1 MHGARND
8 FVIVDRRGDGRAD
21 LVRFARWACDRRAG
35 IGADGVIAIE
45 SSNVA
50 DARMRTINADGT
62 EAEMCGNGIR
72 CAARWLDE
80 AGEGAGVTFETEAGL
95 ISTEIVSRGAEYAVR
110 VAMGHPI
117 ISSLILRQ
125 DPDDAGRPNSLVRA
139 RSAVLSERSESKGQD
154 DKGQDDNG
162 SPNSLATARSAA
174 LSAVEGWF
182 VDLGNPHVVLVRSSV
197 ESVDLERIAEDFQ
210 KNSRFPDGTNVH
222 VVALEDRRTVR
233 VAHWERGVGLTMA
246 CGTGAVA
253 CAAVAIASGTVTS
266 PVEVFVPGGRLVVEW
281 DGIGDAY
288 LTGPAVRVFDTEV
301 DLGDERAS

>member
-1 MHGARND
+1 MKVTKMHGARND
-8 FVIVDRRGDGRAD
+8 FVIVDRRSDGRAD

-50 DARMRTINADGT
+50 DARMRTINADGS

-110 VAMGHPI
+110 VAMGHPRI
-117 ISSLILRQ
+117 TPLSPFILRPF
-125 DPDDAGRPNSLVRA
+125 DKLRAGLD
-139 RSAVLSERSESKGQD
+139 QD
-154 DKGQDDNG
+154 DDG
-162 SPNSLATARSAA
+162 
-174 LSAVEGWF
+174 GWF

-197 ESVDLERIAEDFQ
+197 EDVDLESIAEDFQ
-210 KNSRFPDGTNVH
+210 KDSRFPDGTNVH
-222 VVALEDRRTVR
+222 VVALEDRRTIR
-233 VAHWERGVGLTMA
+233 VVHWERGVGLTMA

-253 CAAVAIASGTVTS
+253 CTAVAIASGTASS

-281 DGIGDAY
+281 DGIGDAH

-301 DLGDERAS
+301 DLGDELAS